1 MFDEFEAMMR
11 QTVFVSATP
20 ADYEAAHTSQVV
32 EQLVRPTGLV
42 DPTLSVRPASTQVD
56 DVLSEI
62 NKRVLVG
69 ERVLVTTL
77 TKRMA
82 EDLTDFLS
90 EHGIKVRYL
99 HSDIDTVERVEIIR
113 DLRAGLFDVLVGI
126 NLLREGLDIPEVSLV
141 AILDADKEGFLRS
154 TRSLIQTIGRAARHV
169 HGMAILYGDRETDSM
184 KRAIDETN
192 RRRAKQIAHNLENNI
207 TPRSV
212 NKKIKDMIDGVYDL
226 DEMRA
231 EKIAAQDRKKYD
243 VLSEKQ
249 MELTIKRLERE
260 MLEAARNLEFEKAAK
275 LRDELRMMRHKMLVL
290 GGSESSAA

>member
-1 MFDEFEAMMR
+1 
-11 QTVFVSATP
+11 
-20 ADYEAAHTSQVV
+20 
-32 EQLVRPTGLV
+32 
-42 DPTLSVRPASTQVD
+42 
-56 DVLSEI
+56 
-62 NKRVLVG
+62 
-69 ERVLVTTL
+69 
-77 TKRMA
+77 
-82 EDLTDFLS
+82 
-90 EHGIKVRYL
+90 
-99 HSDIDTVERVEIIR
+99 
-113 DLRAGLFDVLVGI
+113 
-126 NLLREGLDIPEVSLV
+126 
-141 AILDADKEGFLRS
+141 
-154 TRSLIQTIGRAARHV
+154 
-169 HGMAILYGDRETDSM
+169 MAILYGDRETDSM